1 MLDLINIEECP
12 AHEKNKSKDLID
24 ALGAVANLVESEDPI
39 MLEEEGDRFP
49 AWGSMHA
56 SCQYIRPKPPIEEKQ
71 LAEPT
76 YGKADKLF
84 LDP

>member
-24 ALGAVANLVESEDPI
+24 ALVGAVANLVESEDPI

-49 AWGSMHA
+49 AWKHA
-56 SCQYIRPKPPIEEKQ
+56 CLPPGYP
-71 LAEPT
+71 A
-76 YGKADKLF
+76 
-84 LDP
+84 